1 MSFLLDTNVVSELR
15 KGSKCSRS
23 VWEWY
28 TSLSEDETFISMT
41 QEYPAACCGWDEL
54 CLGRLGIGC
63 GDGSSVT
70 RFRSR
75 KRTLSST
82 QIIRIIQIPR
92 SLLRGVFISV
102 LTLGELRRGIELRRL
117 KDAPAAQVLE
127 QWFQGLKSRHE
138 ERILPITTV
147 ICDLWGRL
155 SLRQRLPEIDGLLA
169 ATAMHH
175 ELTLATRNTSDIQRS
190 GVDYFNPFAG

>member
-15 KGSKCSRS
+15 KESKCSRS

-28 TSLSEDETFISMT
+28 AGLSEDET
-41 QEYPAACCGWDEL
+41 
-54 CLGRLGIGC
+54 
-63 GDGSSVT
+63 
-70 RFRSR
+70 
-75 KRTLSST
+75 
-82 QIIRIIQIPR
+82 
-92 SLLRGVFISV
+92 FISV

-117 KDAPAAQVLE
+117 KDAAASQTLE
-127 QWFQGLKSRHE
+127 RWFQDLKNRHE
-138 ERILPITTV
+138 NRIFPITTA

-155 SLRQRLPEIDGLLA
+155 SLRQQLPEIDGLLA

-175 ELTLATRNTSDIQRS
+175 GLTLVTRNTADIRRS